1 MISSS
6 VPVAHVAREKLPDF
20 RAGYILRGYEVETFA
35 ASPSFVFVNY
45 ASNP

>member
-6 VPVAHVAREKLPDF
+6 VPMAHVASEKLPNF
-20 RAGYILRGYEVETFA
+20 RASYILGGYEVETFA
-35 ASPSFVFVNY
+35 TSPSFVFVNY